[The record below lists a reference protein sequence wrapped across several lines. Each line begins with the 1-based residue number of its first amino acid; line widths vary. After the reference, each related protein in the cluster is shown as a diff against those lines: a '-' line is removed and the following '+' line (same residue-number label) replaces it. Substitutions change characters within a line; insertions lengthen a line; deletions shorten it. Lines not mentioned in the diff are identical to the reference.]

1 LQSRKLRVGVIGVGS
16 IGREQHLPAWA
27 SVPFA
32 ELTAAADLN
41 EAVLQRATDQFAIP
55 HRFTDWR
62 DLVDHDLD
70 IIDVCTPNATH
81 LPIALTALQ
90 AGKHVLCE
98 KPLATT
104 AADVRKL
111 WDVSRATGR
120 LVMAAQ
126 NFRFDAASVE
136 LKKRADAGV
145 FGEIYY
151 ARAQWLRRRFLPA
164 RPTFTEK
171 ALSGGGPMLDLGVH
185 LIDLAYWLMGTPEPV
200 SVSAS
205 AGTKLAKNPDV
216 GGAWGDWD
224 HERIDVEDFAA
235 GYVRFANGATL
246 TVETSWLAFQPEDE
260 TVRLQC
266 YGTHGGAVWPDA
278 VLTGEMNREP
288 WTKRLEGLPKRTSY
302 REQVLA
308 FATSV
313 RDGLPAPVPI
323 EETLNVLRIIEGFY
337 RSAKLGREV
346 SLRPATARKKKVTP
360 SRETGILLS

>member
-1 LQSRKLRVGVIGVGS
+1 MQSRKLRVGVIGVGG
-16 IGREQHLPAWA
+16 IGRDQHLPAWA

-41 EAVLQRATDQFAIP
+41 EAALQRATDQFAIP
-55 HRFTDWR
+55 YRFTDWR
-62 DLVDHDLD
+62 DLVEHDLD
-70 IIDVCTPNATH
+70 VIDVCTPNVTH
-81 LPIALTALQ
+81 LPIALAALR

-104 AADVRKL
+104 AADVLRL
-111 WDVSRATGR
+111 RDASRAADR

-151 ARAQWLRRRFLPA
+151 TRAQWLRRRLLPA

-185 LIDLAYWLMGTPEPV
+185 LIDLAYWLMGAPEPV

-216 GGAWGDWD
+216 GSAWGDRD
-224 HERIDVEDFAA
+224 HARFDVEDFAA
-235 GYVRFANGATL
+235 GFVRFANGATL

-288 WTKRLEGLPKRTSY
+288 WTKRLEDLPKRTSY
-302 REQVLA
+302 REQALA
-308 FATSV
+308 FATAV
-313 RDGLPAPVPI
+313 RDGLPAPVPV

-337 RSAKLGREV
+337 RSAKLGRET
-346 SLRPATARKKKVTP
+346 SLRPATARKKKVTL
-360 SRETGILLS
+360 SQQAEILLT